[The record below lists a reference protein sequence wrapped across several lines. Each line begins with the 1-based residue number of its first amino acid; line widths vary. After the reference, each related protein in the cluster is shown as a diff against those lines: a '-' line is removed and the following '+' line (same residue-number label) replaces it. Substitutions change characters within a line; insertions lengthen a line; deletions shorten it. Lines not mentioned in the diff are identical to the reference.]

1 MIRKIIQSYQVGQ
14 LLKKVELSDMD
25 TRDFDSIRHINNL
38 DKKVCKLVMP
48 EMIKSNEFIASLG
61 SNEVHY
67 ATSCNSTQLVSSA
80 NFKDFVDKTM
90 TKDNTKYVF
99 HNVTKDP
106 NLAGIMDQLIP
117 MPQFL
122 PVKKMSQ
129 LRICRLYAGGKYSG
143 TNLHNHSAALNYL
156 VSGKK
161 FWITFS
167 FNKETHAF
175 VESNSMKYGTVKD
188 NTIQWLSKNLDLLN
202 LNKEMLHLECFMQEG
217 GQVVYL
223 PEGQYHAII
232 NLDDSIGITYSW
244 N

>member
-14 LLKKVELSDMD
+14 LLKKVELSDMN
-25 TRDFDSIRHINNL
+25 TREFDSIHHINNL
-38 DKKVCKLVMP
+38 DKKVCKLNMP
-48 EMIKSNEFIASLG
+48 HMIKANEFIASL
-61 SNEVHY
+61 SAKEVQY
-67 ATSCNSTQLVSSA
+67 ANSCNSTNLVSSV
-80 NFKDFVDKTM
+80 NFKHFVDKTM
-90 TKDNTKYVF
+90 VRDNAKYVF
-99 HNVTKDP
+99 HNVAKDP
-106 NLAGIMDQLIP
+106 NIAGVMDQLIP
-117 MPQFL
+117 IPQFL

-188 NTIQWLSKNLDLLN
+188 NTIQWLSKNYDLLN
-202 LNKEMLHLECFMQEG
+202 ENQELLQLEFFMQEG

>member
-14 LLKKVELSDMD
+14 LLKKVELSDMN
-25 TRDFDSIRHINNL
+25 TREFDSIHHINNL
-38 DKKVCKLVMP
+38 DKKVCKLNMP
-48 EMIKSNEFIASLG
+48 DMIKANEFIASL
-61 SNEVHY
+61 SAKEVQY
-67 ATSCNSTQLVSSA
+67 ANSCNSTNLVSSV
-80 NFKDFVDKTM
+80 NFKHFVDKTM
-90 TKDNTKYVF
+90 VRDNAKYVF
-99 HNVTKDP
+99 HNVAKDP
-106 NLAGIMDQLIP
+106 NIAGVMDQLIP
-117 MPQFL
+117 IPQFL

-188 NTIQWLSKNLDLLN
+188 NTIQWLSKNYDLLN
-202 LNKEMLHLECFMQEG
+202 ENQELLQLEFFMQEG

-232 NLDDSIGITYSW
+232 NLDDCIGITYSW